1 MDLIRFIFFISTEVG
16 YNLVTNEKISISPTA
31 APALARLFSAA
42 VIDEFATKGHSRLAS
57 AILKETGLLHNLS
70 PTTLL
75 RDFYNQIYALLFSN
89 YRNEY
94 IYKNV
99 IARKILLGVH
109 SLNTTTMLTEFRS
122 GSCKADVVILNG
134 TSTVY
139 EIKSAYDSVER
150 LRRQI
155 AAYRQLFDKIN
166 VISSESQLDKVAAV
180 VGDDIGL
187 MVLTDRNTIRTE
199 QEPISLKNSVQPAE
213 IFDSLR
219 KTEYAQIIKAHF
231 GSIPDT
237 SNARMYQA
245 CRELFCSLTPSEAH
259 DAMVI
264 ALKKRGSNQRLRDFV
279 ASVPESLTA
288 VSLSCKLG
296 VAEQARFSALLDS
309 TLGNCLAF

>member
-1 MDLIRFIFFISTEVG
+1 MA
-16 YNLVTNEKISISPTA
+16 NERISISPTA

-42 VIDEFATKGHSRLAS
+42 VIGEFAAKGHSRLAS
-57 AILKETGLLHNLS
+57 AILKETGLSATIS

-75 RDFYNQIYALLFSN
+75 RDFYNQMYALLFTS

-122 GSCKADVVILNG
+122 GNCKADVVMLNG

-139 EIKSAYDSVER
+139 EIKSAFDSVER
-150 LRRQI
+150 LQRQV
-155 AAYRQLFDKIN
+155 AAYRQLFDRIN
-166 VISSESQLDKVAAV
+166 VISAESQVDKVSAI

-187 MVLTDRNTIRTE
+187 MVLTGRNTIRTV
-199 QEPISLKNSVQPAE
+199 QEPASLKETVQPAE

-219 KTEYAQIIKAHF
+219 KSEYEQIIKTHF
-231 GSIPDT
+231 GAIPDT

-245 CRELFCSLTPSEAH
+245 CRELFCSLSPCAAH
-259 DAMVI
+259 DAMVT
-264 ALKKRGSNQRLRDFV
+264 ALKKRGSNQRLKDFV
-279 ASVPESLTA
+279 AVVPESLTA
-288 VSLSCKLG
+288 VSLSCKLS
-296 VAEQARFSALLDS
+296 VAEQVRFSALLNS
-309 TLGNCLAF
+309 SLEHCLAL

>member
-1 MDLIRFIFFISTEVG
+1 MDA
-16 YNLVTNEKISISPTA
+16 KISISSTA
-31 APALARLFSAA
+31 IPVLARLFSSA
-42 VIDEFATKGHSRLAS
+42 VIDEFATKGQSRLATS
-57 AILKETGLLHNLS
+57 ILKEADLFHKIA

-75 RDFYNQIYALLFSN
+75 RDFYNQIYAILFSD

-122 GSCKADVVILNG
+122 GNCKADVVILNG

-150 LRRQI
+150 LKRQVS
-155 AAYRQLFDKIN
+155 AYRQLFDKIN
-166 VISSESQLDKVAAV
+166 VISSESQLGKVSAV

-187 MVLTDRNTIRTE
+187 MVLTNRNTIQTI
-199 QEPISLKNSVQPAE
+199 QEPASLKDSIQPAV

-219 KTEYAQIIKAHF
+219 KCEYEQIIKAYF
-231 GSIPDT
+231 GAIPDT

-245 CRELFCSLTPSEAH
+245 CRELFCSLSSHTAH
-259 DAMVI
+259 DAMVV
-264 ALKKRGSNQRLRDFV
+264 ALKKRGSNQRLKDFV

-288 VSLSCKLG
+288 VSLSCKLS
-296 VAEQARFSALLDS
+296 VTEQIRFSALLNS
-309 TLGNCLAF
+309 PLEHCLVF

>member
-1 MDLIRFIFFISTEVG
+1 M
-16 YNLVTNEKISISPTA
+16 TNEKITLSSTA

-42 VIDEFATKGHSRLAS
+42 VIEEFAARGHSRLAS
-57 AILKETGLLHNLS
+57 SILKESGLLHSLS

-75 RDFYNQIYALLFSN
+75 RDLYNQVYALLFSN

-122 GSCKADVVILNG
+122 GRCKADVVMLNG
-134 TSTVY
+134 TSTLY
-139 EIKSAYDSVER
+139 EIKSAYDSIDR
-150 LRRQI
+150 LERQI
-155 AAYRQLFDKIN
+155 ASYRQLFDKIN
-166 VISSESQLDKVAAV
+166 VIFSESQLDKVAAV

-187 MVLTDRNTIRTE
+187 MILTDRNTIRTV
-199 QEPISLKNSVQPAE
+199 QEPVSLKDSVQPAE

-219 KTEYAQIIKAHF
+219 KSEYTHIIQTHF

-245 CRELFCSLTPSEAH
+245 CRDLFCSFTPSEAH

-264 ALKKRGSNQRLRDFV
+264 VLKKRGSNQRLRDFV

-288 VSLSCKLG
+288 VSISCKLG
-296 VAEQARFSALLDS
+296 VAEQARFSALMDS
-309 TLGNCLAF
+309 TLGDCLAF